1 MWIVCLIRV
10 VVYNLKLVVHR
21 DVSTYARGRGPGYKG
36 YSRNQLITL
45 SVRQLAIPNH
55 DVHVSINFASIG
67 IVLRRSRRWG
77 SSTPRSTL
85 DIRWLRVHRSA
96 KTRTT
101 EQNIHNNSTRK
112 QEKKEK
118 KYILERTH
126 RLRRC
131 DETIQPDQDHRPDQ
145 LIP

>member
-36 YSRNQLITL
+36 YSRNQLIIL

-101 EQNIHNNSTRK
+101 VQNIHNSSTRK
-112 QEKKEK
+112 QEKTKNNNT
-118 KYILERTH
+118 YLSERIDYTYAT
-126 RLRRC
+126 RLFNL
-131 DETIQPDQDHRPDQ
+131 TKIIAQTS
-145 LIP
+145 